1 MWNCRSTRG
10 KWSRVCVPVLERDI
24 FLHHTLTKKKKHF
37 HLFKCVC
44 LRREYESIPNSRRGS
59 KSMVPIRRLYQTG
72 IIAGVCLSTWIAC
85 AWKKKGHTAH
95 FFFPNI
101 FLLSDHSILKKKKS
115 LASLY
120 ICYLCDFFSFLCLK
134 TECTHERRKPN
145 NNNKNHMDVFFFFFF
160 YEIVIFFWMNE
171 MEFLLHTFFFFWNE
185 K

>member
-1 MWNCRSTRG
+1 MIACVRPGARARYFFASHPDEKEKTLSSFFLN
-10 KWSRVCVPVLERDI
+10 VCVSAVNILNGN
-24 FLHHTLTKKKKHF
+24 
-37 HLFKCVC
+37 
-44 LRREYESIPNSRRGS
+44 NSRRVS
-59 KSMVPIRRLYQTG
+59 IHMNC
-72 IIAGVCLSTWIAC
+72 VCV
-85 AWKKKGHTAH
+85 KKKGHTAH

-134 TECTHERRKPN
+134 TQCTHERRKP

-171 MEFLLHTFFFFWNE
+171 MEFLLHTFFFF
-185 K
+185 